1 MDEEKEEKTH
11 PIKYMS
17 FGAPL
22 MDCIADVSK
31 EFLERN
37 KIEINSTSHKK
48 LSEIQFLD
56 EFLTQHE
63 IQFLPGG
70 CQFNAMRVFNWM
82 LSKDKTDVVGFLGSI
97 GKTDSYGN
105 IYQDLLKK
113 ENIIPVFETIDKETT
128 GLCLVMCCD
137 RDRSHI
143 TDIGASFSISED
155 WVERNW
161 DKFQEVK
168 LIYTELFILKAKK
181 NICFKIAELG
191 LRDETYYGFNLPPD
205 FILKNYIND
214 IKQIYEY
221 ADIVFANEFEALE
234 LCKLLNFEVGTNETI
249 KDITLQLCRN
259 IPKKNK
265 RKKRI
270 VVVTCGPN
278 PAYCCQYD
286 HIKNE
291 ILFQDSFEVVDV
303 PQEEI
308 VDTNGAGDSFAGG
321 FLSQFMKGKS
331 LDKCMKA
338 GHWAASVIIKRRGFQ
353 IPNDFTYDVNDHEN
367 INEK

>member
-181 NICFKIAELG
+181 IYA
-191 LRDETYYGFNLPPD
+191 
-205 FILKNYIND
+205 LK
-214 IKQIYEY
+214 
-221 ADIVFANEFEALE
+221 
-234 LCKLLNFEVGTNETI
+234 
-249 KDITLQLCRN
+249 
-259 IPKKNK
+259 
-265 RKKRI
+265 
-270 VVVTCGPN
+270 
-278 PAYCCQYD
+278 
-286 HIKNE
+286 
-291 ILFQDSFEVVDV
+291 
-303 PQEEI
+303 
-308 VDTNGAGDSFAGG
+308 
-321 FLSQFMKGKS
+321 
-331 LDKCMKA
+331 
-338 GHWAASVIIKRRGFQ
+338 
-353 IPNDFTYDVNDHEN
+353 
-367 INEK
+367 